1 MAQSETIN
9 ERVVRQAQR
18 LRSELRKL
26 PLVKQAE
33 ELGERA
39 VRGVA
44 QQVANRLDQLPI
56 ATKHRVERAERRL
69 TEIEQEL
76 DALRATEIDPAE
88 VRAALADFAAVWDSL
103 SPKEQARILQLLVER
118 VEYDGEASTVSV
130 TIRPTGIR
138 TLAEATRSEVA
149 A

>member
-1 MAQSETIN
+1 MH
-9 ERVVRQAQR
+9 ERVQT
-18 LRSELRKL
+18 
-26 PLVKQAE
+26 AE
-33 ELGERA
+33 C
-39 VRGVA
+39 
-44 QQVANRLDQLPI
+44 
-56 ATKHRVERAERRL
+56 RL

-88 VRAALADFAAVWDSL
+88 VRAALADFAPVWDSL

-138 TLAEATRSEVA
+138 TLTEATRSEVA